1 MKDLSHMKREQKAEE
16 GEPPLS
22 DLVHSTKVLNEVVVP
37 YSTVLH
43 FCRSQGDAVTQS
55 LVGCLTACKM
65 LTSGTV
71 IVDQIEWVNRDTI
84 GFKHSPMYSHPT
96 TLLSGTKITDQ
107 IFREWVDQLVLRD
120 EPLPLFVPLRDRKM
134 NVVNRQLMITAENRQ
149 YKKGRLAE
157 KRMDRNAAFKC
168 TFGEDI
174 AKVLINPRQL
184 LQLLQLGPAEF
195 ERVVVGLYVVHKR
208 PWSLE
213 RIERVTWDAVP
224 TYKVNGH
231 GPLNVVLCFK
241 EFSCI
246 LLKIDQSRPSSN
258 HLGPYSRDHQKTIG
272 QACGVRQGTV
282 SKIIE
287 SVTNALSEVAP
298 FYVQLPEPDQLN
310 AIKAGFY
317 GKANMPRVI
326 GCVDGTFLPLQRPAN
341 ELDYG
346 YVCRKGFTALN
357 CMAVAKFVAPSAEHI
372 KRKAQEL
379 EEALRKTQQMKRT
392 AEDLA
397 GPMHNTKRIK
407 DNEQYD
413 EEEEEDDE

>member
-1 MKDLSHMKREQKAEE
+1 MFGMTSSSSSMALDLSHMKREQKAEE

-55 LVGCLTACKM
+55 LVGCLTACKI

-120 EPLPLFVPLRDRKM
+120 EPLPRFVPLRDRKM

-258 HLGPYSRDHQKTIG
+258 HLIG
-272 QACGVRQGTV
+272 QNKT
-282 SKIIE
+282 
-287 SVTNALSEVAP
+287 
-298 FYVQLPEPDQLN
+298 
-310 AIKAGFY
+310 
-317 GKANMPRVI
+317 
-326 GCVDGTFLPLQRPAN
+326 
-341 ELDYG
+341 
-346 YVCRKGFTALN
+346 
-357 CMAVAKFVAPSAEHI
+357 AVAKFVAPSAEHI

-413 EEEEEDDE
+413 EEEEDDDE